1 MRLMDRPLKRRRGSI
16 TARLNDLLD
25 KTETQDEA
33 DRIQASYDQEIDR
46 RIDERRDPEE
56 HGEREDW

>member
-16 TARLNDLLD
+16 TARMNDLVD
-25 KTETQDEA
+25 RAETQDEV
-33 DRIQASYDQEIDR
+33 DKIQSDYYQEIDR
-46 RIDERRDPEE
+46 RIDERRDREE

>member
-16 TARLNDLLD
+16 TARLNDLVD
-25 KTETQDEA
+25 RAETQDEV
-33 DRIQASYDQEIDR
+33 DKIQSDYYEEIDR
-46 RIDERRDPEE
+46 RIDERRDREE

>member
-16 TARLNDLLD
+16 TARMNDLVD
-25 KTETQDEA
+25 RAETQDEV
-33 DRIQASYDQEIDR
+33 DKIQSDYYQEIDR

>member
-16 TARLNDLLD
+16 TARMNDLVD
-25 KTETQDEA
+25 RAETQDEV
-33 DRIQASYDQEIDR
+33 DKIQSDYYEEIDR
-46 RIDERRDPEE
+46 RIDERRDREE